1 MSVLKYKN
9 SKGAWVEA
17 DFLATG
23 EFKFATVEPLGR
35 ETKKIGYDLSPW
47 VDKNENF
54 LLLFTTDLNSTVIG
68 DAYHHVVYRFD
79 GEFSGLK
86 HIYESNTNTDLSM
99 DNDSM
104 FAACTHFN
112 VNFNQETSTL
122 LLTSNKP
129 VGEDIANGR
138 KAYNAIL
145 FYCG

>member
-23 EFKFATVEPLGR
+23 ELKFATVEPLGR
-35 ETKKIGYDLSPW
+35 ETNKIGYDLSPW
-47 VDKNENF
+47 VGKNENF
-54 LLLFTTDLNSTVIG
+54 LLIFTTDLNSNVIG

-104 FAACTHFN
+104 FAACTHFTID
-112 VNFNQETSTL
+112 FNQETSTL
-122 LLTSNKP
+122 IFSSNKI
-129 VGEDIANGR
+129 GEDVANGR